1 MSREKEDYT
10 WRNRVDKIESWQWN
24 KIRLK
29 HLGTE
34 LVRNSNKF
42 KERNRFAMETGKVIN
57 KISNRLRRR
66 SKKIQ
71 ESIRREFLE
80 KELYKQL
87 LDNKFSY
94 LEGLSYE

>member
-10 WRNRVDKIESWQWN
+10 WKNRVDKIESWQWN

-29 HLGTE
+29 YLGTE

-71 ESIRREFLE
+71 ESIGISGAKGNILNYILVESE
-80 KELYKQL
+80 
-87 LDNKFSY
+87 NHPV
-94 LEGLSYE
+94 